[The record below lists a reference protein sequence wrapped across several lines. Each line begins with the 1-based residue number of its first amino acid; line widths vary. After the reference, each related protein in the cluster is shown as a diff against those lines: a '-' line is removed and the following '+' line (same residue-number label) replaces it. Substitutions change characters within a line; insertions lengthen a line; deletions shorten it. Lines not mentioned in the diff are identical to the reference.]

1 MKNRLFVLVLV
12 VGMLLAACGGGAA
25 PAQPSGGEEPA
36 QPSGGEPAAGEK
48 VTIRVWTHQND
59 SFNAGYEALAEEYMG
74 MHPDVEIVFETFD
87 YDTYIQTLQTAL
99 PAKTEADILQM
110 FGSWVCS
117 YAAGGNLAEMPAS
130 VISMDDAKAKLL
142 SAPIGGYICDDKMY
156 GVPQEFNIEYGAVLF
171 NTKIAEEVGAT
182 NYKDGWA
189 NWDEVI
195 EDGKKMAVVQDGV
208 MTRAGL
214 NFTGSDG
221 IATMFHSL
229 YLQYGG
235 QYLNDGVYTVN
246 TPEGMKTLELMKRLV
261 DEGLVD
267 PVLYND
273 EENWVGDSYFAE
285 TSAMG
290 LVGPWAIPEYSGD
303 YEDVAAVTIY
313 QPLPSVGADP
323 VFAAASGWGLTVSA
337 NSKVQE
343 AAWDFVKFVTLDADN
358 AVQWNLASGSLPAL
372 EENITGANADTLVAE
387 FPYFE
392 PFLGILEY
400 GQNEGQ
406 FPDRD
411 FVWYEVT
418 YPEVLNYLQ
427 GNATAEETLQTIE
440 SSVQG
445 SFK

>member
-1 MKNRLFVLVLV
+1 MKKLFMLFVLTALVLT
-12 VGMLLAACGGGAA
+12 ACGGGAA

-36 QPSGGEPAAGEK
+36 QPSGGEPAAVEK

-59 SFNAGYEALAEEYMG
+59 SFNAGYEALAAEYMG
-74 MHPDVEIVFETFD
+74 MHSDVEIVFETFD

-142 SAPIGGYICDDKMY
+142 SAPIGGYICNDKMY

-189 NWDEVI
+189 SWDEVVG
-195 EDGKKMAVVQDGV
+195 DGQKMAVVQDGV

-246 TPEGMKTLELMKRLV
+246 TPEGLKTLELMKRLV

-285 TSAMG
+285 TSAIG

-303 YEDVAAVTIY
+303 YEEVAAVTIY
-313 QPLPSVGADP
+313 QPLPSVGSEP

-343 AAWDFVKFVTLDADN
+343 AAWDFVKFVTLDVDN
-358 AVQWNLASGSLPAL
+358 AVKWNLASGSLPAL
-372 EENITGANADTLVAE
+372 EENITGANAETLVSE

-400 GQNEGQ
+400 GQNEGH

-427 GNATAEETLQTIE
+427 GNATAEETLQNIE

-445 SFK
+445 SFE

>member
-1 MKNRLFVLVLV
+1 MKKLLMLFVLTA
-12 VGMLLAACGGGAA
+12 LLLSACGGGAA

-36 QPSGGEPAAGEK
+36 QPSGGGEPAAGEK

-74 MHPDVEIVFETFD
+74 IHPEVEIVFETFD

-117 YAAGGNLAEMPAS
+117 YAEGGNLAEMPAS
-130 VISMDDAKAKLL
+130 VISMEDAKAKLL
-142 SAPIGGYICDDKMY
+142 SAPIGGYICNDKMY

-246 TPEGMKTLELMKRLV
+246 TPEGLKTLELMKRLV

-313 QPLPSVGADP
+313 QPLPSVGAEP

-337 NSKVQE
+337 NSKVQDS
-343 AAWDFVKFVTLDADN
+343 AWDFVKFVTLDADN
-358 AVQWNLASGSLPAL
+358 AVEWNLASGSLPAL
-372 EENITGANADTLVAE
+372 VDNITGANADTLVAE
-387 FPYFE
+387 FPYFK

-411 FVWYEVT
+411 FVWYEVA
-418 YPEVLNYLQ
+418 YPDVLNFLQ
-427 GNATAEETLQTIE
+427 GNATAEETLQTME

>member
-1 MKNRLFVLVLV
+1 MTKKLLILFVMMALVLS
-12 VGMLLAACGGGAA
+12 ACGGGAQTD
-25 PAQPSGGEEPA
+25 QPSGGEEPVA
-36 QPSGGEPAAGEK
+36 ETEAPAAAEK
-48 VTIRVWTHQND
+48 VTLRVWTHQND
-59 SFNAGYEALAEEYMG
+59 SFNAGYEALAAEYMSL
-74 MHPDVEIVFETFD
+74 HPDVEIVFETFD

-117 YAAGGNLAEMPAS
+117 YAEGGNLAEMPAS
-130 VISMDDAKAKLL
+130 VISLDDARAKLL
-142 SAPIGGYICDDKMY
+142 NAPVGGYICEDKLY
-156 GVPQEFNIEYGAVLF
+156 GVPQEFNIEYGAVLL
-171 NTKIAEEVGAT
+171 NTAIAEEVGAT
-182 NYKDGWA
+182 NYLDGWA

-195 EDGKKMAVVQDGV
+195 EDGQKMTIVQDGV

-235 QYLNDGVYTVN
+235 QYLQDGVYTVN
-246 TPEGMKTLELMKRLV
+246 TPEGVKTLELMMRLV

-273 EENWVGDSYFAE
+273 EENWVGDSFFAE

-303 YEDVAAVTIY
+303 YEEVAANTIY
-313 QPLPSVGADP
+313 QPLPSVGSDP
-323 VFAAASGWGLTVSA
+323 VFAAASGWGLTVSV

-343 AAWDFVKFVTLDADN
+343 KAWDFVKFVTLDAGN
-358 AVQWNLASGSLPAL
+358 AVEWNLASGTLPAL
-372 EENITGANADTLVAE
+372 KENITGTNAESLIAE

-400 GQNEGQ
+400 GQYEGQ

-418 YPEVLNYLQ
+418 YPTVLNFLQ
-427 GNATAEETLQTIE
+427 GNATLEETLQTIE
-440 SSVQG
+440 SEVQG
-445 SFK
+445 SFQ